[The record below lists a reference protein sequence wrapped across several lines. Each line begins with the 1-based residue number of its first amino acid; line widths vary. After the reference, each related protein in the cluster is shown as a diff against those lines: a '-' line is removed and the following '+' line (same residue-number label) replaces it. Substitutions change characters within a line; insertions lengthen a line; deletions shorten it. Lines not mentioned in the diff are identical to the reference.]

1 MYILN
6 LLKFGVIAEPLKRL
20 KITIPEDLDYERAFA
35 DLFSSNLKTVKLSQV
50 KTTAMGSL
58 YQLTYEIEFKNDAD
72 IKAFIDDL
80 RCRNGNLNIS
90 LNLIEDVV
98 YS

>member
-6 LLKFGVIAEPLKRL
+6 KMKFGELKNSVKKL
-20 KITIPEDLDYERAFA
+20 KITIPEDLDYVESINPILER
-35 DLFSSNLKTVKLSQV
+35 FSENFKLVNV

-58 YQLTYEIEFKNDAD
+58 YQLSYEIIMDDKKN
-72 IKAFIDDL
+72 IKEFIDEL

-90 LNLIEDVV
+90 LNLVEVD
-98 YS
+98 SFG